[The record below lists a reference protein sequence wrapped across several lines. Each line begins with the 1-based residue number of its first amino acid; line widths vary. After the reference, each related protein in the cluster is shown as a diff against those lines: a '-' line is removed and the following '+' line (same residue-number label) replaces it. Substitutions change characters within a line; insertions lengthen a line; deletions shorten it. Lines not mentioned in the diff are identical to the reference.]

1 MPPVA
6 VVTGAASGL
15 GRALAANCAA
25 LGMNV
30 ALFDLDGERV
40 ATEAA
45 AIANEHGVKT
55 VGQRT
60 DVGDGP
66 SVNEAAA
73 TVREQ
78 FGRADLVIS
87 NVGVQLFGSLET
99 TTDDEW
105 RWVLD
110 VNVVGA
116 ARVARAFLPML
127 RAAPEPH
134 LAFTSSSSVFDP
146 ASRLG
151 MYQTSK
157 FAVWGLAE
165 SLRVELAPD
174 HIGISVVFPSG
185 MMSRHLESSEAA
197 QPEGLRRPVAAE
209 DDLLAVYESNP
220 TMATFV
226 ATPEDAAAGVV
237 EQVLAGVP
245 YVITHGAF
253 VDAIDKRSANL
264 RAAAEAGL
272 ATSEI
277 D

>member
-1 MPPVA
+1 MPQVA

-30 ALFDLDGERV
+30 ALFDLDAERV
-40 ATEAA
+40 AHQAA
-45 AIANEHGVKT
+45 AIAAEHGVAT
-55 VGQRT
+55 FGGRA

-66 SVNEAAA
+66 SVTEAAQ
-73 TVREQ
+73 TVSER
-78 FGRADLVIS
+78 FGRTDLVIS
-87 NVGVQLFGSLET
+87 NVGVQLFGALDV

-110 VNVVGA
+110 VNVVGS

-127 RAAPEPH
+127 RVAPEPH

-174 HIGISVVFPSG
+174 NVAVSVMFPSG
-185 MMSRHLESSEAA
+185 MMSRHLETSEAA
-197 QPEGLRRPVAAE
+197 QPENLRRPVAAE
-209 DDLLAVYESNP
+209 DDFLAVYESNP

-237 EQVLAGVP
+237 EQILTGAP
-245 YVITHGAF
+245 YVITHGSF
-253 VDAIDKRSANL
+253 VEAIDKRDANL
-264 RAAAEAGL
+264 RSAAEAGH
-272 ATSEI
+272 TG
-277 D
+277 

>member
-1 MPPVA
+1 MPLVG

-30 ALFDLDGERV
+30 ALFDLDAERV
-40 ATEAA
+40 AKEAA
-45 AIANEHGVKT
+45 TIAHEHGVKT
-55 VGQRT
+55 FGQRS
-60 DVGDGP
+60 DVSDGP
-66 SVNEAAA
+66 SVNEAAE
-73 TVREQ
+73 TVREL

-87 NVGVQLFGSLET
+87 NVGVQLFGALEV

-116 ARVARAFLPML
+116 ARVARSFLPML
-127 RAAPEPH
+127 RVAPEPH

-174 HIGISVVFPSG
+174 HIAISVVFPSG
-185 MMSRHLESSEAA
+185 MMSRHLETSEAA
-197 QPEGLRRPVAAE
+197 QPERLRRPVATE
-209 DDLLAVYESNP
+209 DDFLAVYESNP

-226 ATPEDAAAGVV
+226 ATPEDAAVGVV
-237 EQVLAGVP
+237 EQILAGAP
-245 YVITHGAF
+245 YIITHGAF
-253 VDAIDKRSANL
+253 VEAIDKRDANL
-264 RAAAEAGL
+264 RAAAAAGR
-272 ATSEI
+272 TRSNNG
-277 D
+277 

>member
-1 MPPVA
+1 MAQVA

-30 ALFDLDGERV
+30 ALFDLDAERV
-40 ATEAA
+40 GHEAA
-45 AIANEHGVKT
+45 AIADEHGVET
-55 VGQRT
+55 FGGCA
-60 DVGDGP
+60 DVGDGQ
-66 SVNEAAA
+66 SVIAAA
-73 TVREQ
+73 ESVRTQ
-78 FGRADLVIS
+78 FGRADMVIS
-87 NVGVQLFGSLET
+87 NVGVQLFGALEV
-99 TTDDEW
+99 TTDEEW

-110 VNVVGA
+110 VNVVGS

-174 HIGISVVFPSG
+174 NIGISVVFPSG
-185 MMSRHLESSEAA
+185 MMSRHLETSEAA
-197 QPEGLRRPVAAE
+197 QPESLRRPVAA
-209 DDLLAVYESNP
+209 DDDFLAVYASNP

-237 EQVLAGVP
+237 EQILAGVH

-253 VDAIDKRSANL
+253 VEAIDRRAADL
-264 RAAAEAGL
+264 RAAAEAGQ
-272 ATSEI
+272 TGSEN

>member
-1 MPPVA
+1 MPQVA

-30 ALFDLDGERV
+30 ALFDLDAERV
-40 ATEAA
+40 ANEAS
-45 AIANEHGVKT
+45 AIAAEHRVETIG
-55 VGQRT
+55 GRA
-60 DVGDGP
+60 DVGDGQ
-66 SVNEAAA
+66 SVNEAAE
-73 TVREQ
+73 TVRER
-78 FGRADLVIS
+78 FGRTDLVIS
-87 NVGVQLFGSLET
+87 NVGVQLFGALDV
-99 TTDDEW
+99 TTDDQW

-110 VNVVGA
+110 VNVVGS

-127 RAAPEPH
+127 RVAPEPH

-174 HIGISVVFPSG
+174 NIGVSVVFPSG
-185 MMSRHLESSEAA
+185 MMSRHLETSEAA
-197 QPEGLRRPVAAE
+197 QPEGLRRPVAA
-209 DDLLAVYESNP
+209 DDDFLAVYESNP
-220 TMATFV
+220 TMATFI

-237 EQVLAGVP
+237 EQVLAGVH

-253 VDAIDKRSANL
+253 GDAIDKRDARL
-264 RAAAEAGL
+264 RAAAEAGQ
-272 ATSEI
+272 TRSQSG
-277 D
+277 